1 MAGSLGSLKPGMLA
15 DIIAVKG
22 DPLTDVEVL
31 RAVHFV
37 MKEGVVYRR

>member
-1 MAGSLGSLKPGMLA
+1 LGSLKPGMLA

-22 DPLTDVEVL
+22 DPLTDVEAL

-37 MKEGVVYRR
+37 MKEGVV